1 MKAIMLMFDSL
12 NRNFLPSYGNNWIKA
27 DNFTRLAKHA
37 IQFQNC
43 YAGSLPCMPARR
55 ELHTGRYN
63 FLHRSWGPLEP
74 FDDSMPELLKN
85 NGVFTHLIS
94 DHHLYWADGGATYH
108 NRYSTWEII
117 RGQEGDPWKGFV
129 GNIKAPSNAKAPQR
143 LFIPSREKLSDIWNQ
158 EWKNRQLFKTEED
171 YPQSKTF
178 NLGLEFIEN
187 NYEKDNWFLQIE
199 SFDPHEPFLV
209 PEEYDKLYI
218 DKIKKRDLDWPD
230 YHPVT
235 ESDEDKDNLK
245 YKYAALLSKC
255 DNSLGKVLNLM
266 DKYNMWNDTMLIV
279 CTDHGFLLGEHN
291 WWAKN
296 MMPAYNE
303 IINTPLFIW
312 DPRIGK
318 KGEQRNSLVQFIDI
332 APTILE
338 FFNINPTKDM
348 QGKVLKET
356 LKNDQKIR
364 DFALVGWHGNQIN
377 CTDGRYVYMRGPE
390 TLENSPLFEYTLM
403 PTHIKSR
410 FSIEELKNAEFVK
423 GFNFTKECN
432 VLKIPVKGFNQHFR
446 FGTRLY
452 DILKDPK
459 QSNIIVN
466 YEIEKYMIEGMRKI
480 MIESEAPIEQ
490 YERIGIP
497 FDGNIKF
504 DDIINH
510 HQKIESY
517 FILNE
522 TLEKINWED
531 QSKEEFFAFINL
543 MSTHNRNELIEIF
556 QTEVEHKKIITKNL
570 VRMFIQNNVSEDKK
584 SMVLYFLNLLS
595 KRD

>member
-1 MKAIMLMFDSL
+1 MLMFDSL

-43 YAGSLPCMPARR
+43 YAGSLPCMPTRR

>member
-1 MKAIMLMFDSL
+1 MLMFDSL
-12 NRNFLPSYGNNWIKA
+12 NRNFLPSYGNSWIKA
-27 DNFTRLAKHA
+27 DNFAKLAKHA

-85 NGVFTHLIS
+85 NGIFTHLIS

-129 GNIKAPSNAKAPQR
+129 DNVKVPVDARIPQR

-158 EWKNRQLFKTEED
+158 EWKNRQFFKNEED

-178 NLGLEFIEN
+178 SLGIEFIEN
-187 NYEKDNWFLQIE
+187 NYKKDNWFLQIE

-209 PEEYDKLYI
+209 PEEYDKLYS
-218 DKIKKRDLDWPD
+218 DKIKKRDFDWPD
-230 YHPVT
+230 YHPVV

-255 DNSLGKVLNLM
+255 DNSLGKILNLM
-266 DKYNMWNDTMLIV
+266 DKYNMWDDTMLIV

-312 DPRIGK
+312 DPRIGI
-318 KGEQRNSLVQFIDI
+318 KGEKRNSLVQFIDL

-338 FFNINPTKDM
+338 FFNIKPTKDM
-348 QGKVLKET
+348 QGKVLRNT

-364 DFALVGWHGNQIN
+364 DFALIGWHGNQIN
-377 CTDGRYVYMRGPE
+377 CTDGQYVYMRGPE
-390 TLENSPLFEYTLM
+390 SLENGPLFEYTLM

-410 FSIEELKNAEFVK
+410 FSIDELKNAEFVK

-432 VLKIPVKGFNQHFR
+432 VLKIPVKNFNQHFR

-452 DILKDPK
+452 NISVDPN
-459 QSNIIVN
+459 QSDIIVN
-466 YEIEKYMIEGMRKI
+466 YEIEKYMLEGMKKI
-480 MIESEAPIEQ
+480 MLESEAPIEQ

-497 FDGNIKF
+497 LDREIKIQ
-504 DDIINH
+504 DIEEH
-510 HQKIESY
+510 HRKIESY
-517 FILNE
+517 FILND
-522 TLEKINWED
+522 TLEKMIWEK
-531 QSKEEFFAFINL
+531 QSKEELLAFINL
-543 MSTHNRNELIEIF
+543 ISTQNRNYLIDLF
-556 QTEVEHKKIITKNL
+556 QMEVFNEKVVTKKL
-570 VRMFIQNNVSEDKK
+570 VRNFIQNNVSEDKK

>member
-117 RGQEGDPWKGFV
+117 RGQEGDPWKGLV
-129 GNIKAPSNAKAPQR
+129 GNVKAPSNAKAPQR

-255 DNSLGKVLNLM
+255 DNSLGEVLNLM

-318 KGEQRNSLVQFIDI
+318 KGEQRDSLVQFIDI

-377 CTDGRYVYMRGPE
+377 CTDGKYIYMRGPE

-459 QSNIIVN
+459 QSNIIIN

-497 FDGNIKF
+497 FDGDIEF

-510 HQKIESY
+510 HKKIESY

-522 TLEKINWED
+522 TLEKLNWED

>member
-510 HQKIESY
+510 HRKIESY

>member
-1 MKAIMLMFDSL
+1 MKVIMLMFDSL
-12 NRNFLPSYGNNWIKA
+12 NRNFLPSYGNDWIKA
-27 DNFTRLAKHA
+27 DNFTRLAEHA
-37 IQFQNC
+37 VQFQNC

-85 NGVFTHLIS
+85 NGIFTHLIS

-129 GNIKAPSNAKAPQR
+129 EKVEAPKDAKAPQR
-143 LFIPSREKLSDIWNQ
+143 LFLPSREKLSDIWDQ
-158 EWKNRQLFKTEED
+158 EWKNRQFFKTEED

-178 NLGLEFIEN
+178 DLGLEFIEN
-187 NYEKDNWFLQIE
+187 NHEKENWFLQIE

-209 PEEYDKLYI
+209 PEEYDKLYE
-218 DKIKKRDLDWPD
+218 DKIKKRNLDWPD

-235 ESDEDKDNLK
+235 ENEEDRDNLK

-255 DNSLGKVLNLM
+255 DNSLGKVLDLM
-266 DKYNMWNDTMLIV
+266 DKHKMWDNTMLIV

-318 KGEQRNSLVQFIDI
+318 KGEQRESLVQFIDL

-338 FFNINPTKDM
+338 FFGITPTKDM
-348 QGKVLKET
+348 QGKILKDT
-356 LKNDQKIR
+356 LESDQKIR
-364 DFALVGWHGNQIN
+364 DFALIGWHGNQIN

-410 FSIEELKNAEFVK
+410 FSIDELKDAEFVK
-423 GFNFTKECN
+423 GFNFTKGCN

-452 DILKDPK
+452 DISKDPK
-459 QSNIIVN
+459 QSNILKD
-466 YEIEKYMIEGMRKI
+466 YEIEKYMLQGMKKI

-490 YERIGIP
+490 YERVGIP
-497 FDGNIKF
+497 LDSEITT
-504 DDIINH
+504 DDILKH
-510 HQKIESY
+510 HKKIKSY
-517 FILNE
+517 YALSD
-522 TLEKINWED
+522 TLEKMVWEE

-543 MSTHNRNELIEIF
+543 MSTENRDELIKIF
-556 QTEVEHKKIITKNL
+556 EMEVEAKKTIHKAF
-570 VRMFIQNNVSEDKK
+570 VRNFIQNNVSEEKK

>member
-85 NGVFTHLIS
+85 NGVFSHLIS

-117 RGQEGDPWKGFV
+117 RGQEGDPWKGLV
-129 GNIKAPSNAKAPQR
+129 GNVKAPSNAKAPQR

-377 CTDGRYVYMRGPE
+377 CTDGRYIYMRGPE

-459 QSNIIVN
+459 QSNIIIN

-490 YERIGIP
+490 YERIGIS
-497 FDGNIKF
+497 FDGDIEF

-522 TLEKINWED
+522 TLEKSNWED

>member
-43 YAGSLPCMPARR
+43 YAGSLPCMPTRR

>member
-1 MKAIMLMFDSL
+1 MLMFDSL
-12 NRNFLPSYGNNWIKA
+12 NRNFLPSYGNSWIKA
-27 DNFTRLAKHA
+27 DNFKKLAEHA

-85 NGVFTHLIS
+85 NGVLTHLIS

-108 NRYSTWEII
+108 NRYSTWEIV

-129 GNIKAPSNAKAPQR
+129 ENIKAPINAKAPQR
-143 LFIPSREKLSDIWNQ
+143 LFLPSREKLSDIWNQ
-158 EWKNRQLFKTEED
+158 EWKNRQFFKNEED

-178 NLGLEFIEN
+178 ELGLEFIN
-187 NYEKDNWFLQIE
+187 TNHEKDNWFLQIE

-209 PEEYDKLYI
+209 PEEYDKLYK
-218 DKIKKRDLDWPD
+218 DKITKKDLDWPD

-235 ESDEDKDNLK
+235 ESDEDRDNLK

-255 DNSLGKVLNLM
+255 DNSLGKIMKLM
-266 DKYNMWNDTMLIV
+266 DKYDMWKDTMLIV

-318 KGEQRNSLVQFIDI
+318 KGEQRDSLVQFIDL

-348 QGKVLKET
+348 QGKSLKNT
-356 LKNDQKIR
+356 LKNDEKIR
-364 DFALVGWHGNQIN
+364 DFALIGWHGNQIN
-377 CTDGRYVYMRGPE
+377 CTDGRYVYMRGPQ
-390 TLENSPLFEYTLM
+390 TLENTPLFEYTLM

-410 FSIEELKNAEFVK
+410 FSVTELKEAKFVK
-423 GFNFTKECN
+423 GFSFTKECN

-452 DILKDPK
+452 DVLTDSK
-459 QSNIIVN
+459 QTDTLIN

-480 MIESEAPIEQ
+480 MIESDAPLEQ
-490 YERIGIP
+490 YQRIGIP
-497 FDGNIKF
+497 LEG
-504 DDIINH
+504 DI
-510 HQKIESY
+510 KIEDIEAHHKKIKSY
-517 FILNE
+517 FILSD
-522 TLEKINWED
+522 TLEKKVWEK

-543 MSTHNRNELIEIF
+543 MSTQNRDKLIESF
-556 QTEVEHKKIITKNL
+556 QIETANEKVIVKES
-570 VRMFIQNNVSEDKK
+570 VRNFIQNNISEDKK
-584 SMVLYFLNLLS
+584 SMVSYFLNLLS

>member
-12 NRNFLPSYGNNWIKA
+12 NRNFLPSYGNSWIKA
-27 DNFTRLAKHA
+27 DNFKKLAEHA

-108 NRYSTWEII
+108 NRYSTWEIV

-129 GNIKAPSNAKAPQR
+129 ENIKAPINAKAPQR
-143 LFIPSREKLSDIWNQ
+143 LFLPSREKLSDIWNQ
-158 EWKNRQLFKTEED
+158 EWKNRQFFKNEED

-178 NLGLEFIEN
+178 ELGLEFIN
-187 NYEKDNWFLQIE
+187 ANHKKDNWFLQIE

-209 PEEYDKLYI
+209 PEEYDKLYK
-218 DKIKKRDLDWPD
+218 DKITKKDLDWPD

-235 ESDEDKDNLK
+235 ESDEDRDNLK

-255 DNSLGKVLNLM
+255 DNSLGKVMKLM
-266 DKYNMWNDTMLIV
+266 DKYDMWKDTMLIV

-312 DPRIGK
+312 DPRVDK
-318 KGEQRNSLVQFIDI
+318 KGEQRDSLVQFIDL

-348 QGKVLKET
+348 QGKILKNT
-356 LKNDQKIR
+356 LKNDEKIR
-364 DFALVGWHGNQIN
+364 DFALIGWHGNQIN
-377 CTDGRYVYMRGPE
+377 CTDGRYVYMRGPQ
-390 TLENSPLFEYTLM
+390 TLENTPLFEYTLM

-410 FSIEELKNAEFVK
+410 FSVTELKEAEFVK
-423 GFNFTKECN
+423 GFSFTKECN

-452 DILKDPK
+452 DVLTDSK
-459 QSNIIVN
+459 QTDTLIN
-466 YEIEKYMIEGMRKI
+466 YEIEKYMLEGMRKI
-480 MIESEAPIEQ
+480 MIESDAPLEQ
-490 YERIGIP
+490 YQRIGIP
-497 FDGNIKF
+497 LEG
-504 DDIINH
+504 DI
-510 HQKIESY
+510 KIEDIKAHHKKIKSY
-517 FILNE
+517 FILSD
-522 TLEKINWED
+522 TLEKKVWEK

-543 MSTHNRNELIEIF
+543 MSTQNRDKLIESF
-556 QTEVEHKKIITKNL
+556 QIETANEKVIVKEL
-570 VRMFIQNNVSEDKK
+570 VRNFIQNNISEDKK
-584 SMVLYFLNLLS
+584 SMVSYFLNLLS